1 MMARANAT
9 EHQIAADLR
18 LQASRPP
25 VARLSRKVLIGLGA
39 ASSVAIVAAVSFAMT
54 THGGRSKAAELYS
67 VGGTPP
73 ERLNSLPKD
82 YGDAPKLGPPL
93 PGDLGKPILTANA
106 SPPGIGAPAAGADAA
121 AAADQGQ
128 AARDRLAQEREA
140 ARTSR
145 LFANDA
151 QISTASS
158 ADASAAAD
166 APAAGDGAGRRTVL
180 DGPVDRR
187 TTTPDRL
194 SSPASPF
201 VLQAGAMIPA
211 ALLTGVRSDLP
222 GQVIAQVT
230 ENVFDSVTGRFL
242 LIPQG
247 ARLVG
252 TYDSQ
257 VAFGQNRVLLVWTR
271 LILPNGRS
279 LVLEKLPAGDS
290 QGYAGLQDRVDRH
303 WGTIFGAAALSTVLG
318 IGAQLGQHDHENTIL
333 DALRFGAAGTF
344 NQVGQQ
350 AVGKALGIPPSIAIR
365 PGAPV
370 RVMVTRDLVLEPYR
384 N

>member
-1 MMARANAT
+1 MTASANMP

-18 LQASRPP
+18 LHASRPP

-39 ASSVAIVAAVSFAMT
+39 ASSIAIVAAVSFAMT
-54 THGGRSKAAELYS
+54 SHPGRSKAAELYS
-67 VGGTPP
+67 VGGAPP

-93 PGDLGKPILTANA
+93 PGDLGKPILAANGPEPA
-106 SPPGIGAPAAGADAA
+106 VAQPDGGPGAPGGQA
-121 AAADQGQ
+121 Q
-128 AARDRLAQEREA
+128 AARDRLAQEGEA

-145 LFANDA
+145 LFASEA
-151 QISTASS
+151 QLGGPPATGVAAPIE
-158 ADASAAAD
+158 AAA
-166 APAAGDGAGRRTVL
+166 AGEGAGRRTVL

-187 TTTPDRL
+187 TTSPDRL
-194 SSPASPF
+194 TSPASPF

-211 ALLTGVRSDLP
+211 ALMTGVRSDLP

-230 ENVFDSVTGRFL
+230 QNVFDSVSGRFL

-247 ARLVG
+247 SRLVG

-257 VAFGQNRVLLVWTR
+257 VAFGQSRVLLAWTR

-303 WGTIFGAAALSTVLG
+303 WGTLFGAAVLSTVLG
-318 IGAQLGQHDHENTIL
+318 VGAQLGQHQHESEIV
-333 DALRFGAAGTF
+333 DALRFGAAGTL

-350 AVGKALGIPPSIAIR
+350 AVGRALDVPPTLAIR

-370 RVMVTRDLVLEPYR
+370 RVMVTRDLVLEPYQS
-384 N
+384 

>member
-1 MMARANAT
+1 MTATANAS
-9 EHQIAADLR
+9 EQQIAADLR
-18 LQASRPP
+18 LHASPPP
-25 VARLSRKVLIGLGA
+25 VARLSRKVLIALGA
-39 ASSVAIVAAVSFAMT
+39 ASSIAIVAAVSFAMT

-82 YGDAPKLGPPL
+82 YGGAPKLGPPL
-93 PGDLGKPILTANA
+93 AGDLGKPILAANA
-106 SPPGIGAPAAGADAA
+106 SASPFGAPRAGAEP
-121 AAADQGQ
+121 AADQAQ
-128 AARDRLAQEREA
+128 AAHERLAQEREV

-145 LFANDA
+145 LFVSDPQMSSGGTTTAVASGDA
-151 QISTASS
+151 GLASE
-158 ADASAAAD
+158 
-166 APAAGDGAGRRTVL
+166 GLRRTVL

-187 TTTPDRL
+187 TTSPDRL

-247 ARLVG
+247 SRLVG

-257 VAFGQNRVLLVWTR
+257 VAFGQNRVLLAWTR

-279 LVLEKLPAGDS
+279 MVLEKLPVGDS

-318 IGAQLGQHDHENTIL
+318 IGAQLGQHDRENEIL

-350 AVGKALGIPPSIAIR
+350 AVGKALGVAPSISIR

-370 RVMVTRDLVLEPYR
+370 RVMVTRDLVLEPYQP
-384 N
+384 

>member
-1 MMARANAT
+1 MTVSANGS
-9 EHQIAADLR
+9 EQQIAADLR
-18 LQASRPP
+18 LHVSRPP
-25 VARLSRKVLIGLGA
+25 VARLSRRVLIALGA
-39 ASSVAIVAAVSFAMT
+39 TSSVAIVAAVGFAMT
-54 THGGRSKAAELYS
+54 THPGRSKAAELYS
-67 VGGTPP
+67 VGGARP

-82 YGDAPKLGPPL
+82 YGGAPKLGLPL
-93 PGDLGKPILTANA
+93 PGDLGRPILAANA
-106 SPPGIGAPAAGADAA
+106 SPPPVGASAVGAAPP
-121 AAADQGQ
+121 ADQAQ
-128 AARDRLAQEREA
+128 AARERLVQEREA

-145 LFANDA
+145 LFASDA
-151 QISTASS
+151 QLPSGSSTNA
-158 ADASAAAD
+158 AVPVDVASAGEVSA
-166 APAAGDGAGRRTVL
+166 RRTVL

-187 TTTPDRL
+187 MTSPDRL

-230 ENVFDSVTGRFL
+230 ENVFDSVSGRFL

-247 ARLVG
+247 SRLVG
-252 TYDSQ
+252 TYDNQ
-257 VAFGQNRVLLVWTR
+257 VALGQSRVLLAWTR

-303 WGTIFGAAALSTVLG
+303 WGTIFGAAVLSTVLG
-318 IGAQLGQHDHENTIL
+318 VGSQLGQHDNESEIV
-333 DALRFGAAGTF
+333 DALRFGAAGTL

-350 AVGKALGIPPSIAIR
+350 AVGKALGVPPSIAIR

-370 RVMVTRDLVLEPYR
+370 RVMVTRDLVLEPYQA
-384 N
+384 

>member
-1 MMARANAT
+1 MTASANAS
-9 EHQIAADLR
+9 EQQIAADLR
-18 LQASRPP
+18 LHASRPP

-39 ASSVAIVAAVSFAMT
+39 ASSIAIVAAVSFAMT

-82 YGDAPKLGPPL
+82 YGGAPKLGPPL
-93 PGDLGKPILTANA
+93 PGDLGKPILAA
-106 SPPGIGAPAAGADAA
+106 DASSPPIGAPRPGMEAGA
-121 AAADQGQ
+121 GQ
-128 AARDRLAQEREA
+128 PPPAQERLAQEREA

-145 LFANDA
+145 LFASDPQMSGGGSANTAASGDA
-151 QISTASS
+151 GL
-158 ADASAAAD
+158 
-166 APAAGDGAGRRTVL
+166 AGDGAVRRTVL

-187 TTTPDRL
+187 TTSPDRL

-230 ENVFDSVTGRFL
+230 ENVFDSVSGRFL

-247 ARLVG
+247 SRLVG

-257 VAFGQNRVLLVWTR
+257 IAFGQNRVLLAWTR

-279 LVLEKLPAGDS
+279 MVLEKLPGGDS

-303 WGTIFGAAALSTVLG
+303 WGTIFGAAVLSTVLG
-318 IGAQLGQHDHENTIL
+318 IGAQLGQHEHENEVL

-350 AVGKALGIPPSIAIR
+350 AVGKALGVPPSIAIR

-370 RVMVTRDLVLEPYR
+370 RVMVTRDLVLEPYQP
-384 N
+384 